1 MMLATMYAKER
12 HSEFNTKMNYKWVQK
27 IKIKETYAMYNI
39 FPLNDLNRLNVDL
52 QNKQKAADVTNQ
64 SIVILLNN
72 ILPSHVGQF

>member
-1 MMLATMYAKER
+1 
-12 HSEFNTKMNYKWVQK
+12 VQK
-27 IKIKETYAMYNI
+27 IKIKETYAMYKI